1 MSLQA
6 HFSDLGLADEDA
18 RLRAAASR
26 DVARRLEAVT
36 GHRPDWAWF
45 VPGRLEVFGKHTDY
59 AGGQVLVAAVPR
71 GFAVAARARDD
82 QTVRV
87 LDHINGNTIEITP
100 HAEGPA
106 LRGWAGYVDVTAR
119 RLARNFPGVPFGIDL
134 VFASDLPR
142 AAGMSSSSALVIAV
156 ATAMAARGRL
166 PERPEWRDRIRT
178 IEERATYFGCIESG
192 QAFGTLLGTSGVGT
206 HGGSEDHTAILASRN
221 GSLSHYRFVPTT
233 RLADLPCPPGW
244 TFVVG
249 TSGVHADKAG
259 SVRERYNHAADS
271 ARALLRL
278 WNRMSS
284 KRAASL
290 AEVVDRPGAVDQLRV
305 WISASVLPE
314 ATPAELWRRLD
325 HFLAED
331 AIVADAAQACARGDA
346 AAIGALAER
355 SQRHAEELLDNQVP
369 ETRTLAALARSL
381 GAHGATS
388 FGAGFG
394 GSVWALVGGT
404 DVEAFA
410 TAWLDAYRRQ
420 YPQMPN
426 VRWFAAR
433 PGPGLVAVPPA
444 AE

>member
-1 MSLQA
+1 MSLEA
-6 HFSDLGLADEDA
+6 HFTGLGLAADDA
-18 RLRAAASR
+18 ALRALAAR
-26 DVARRLEAVT
+26 AVNQRLEALT
-36 GHRPDWAWF
+36 GRPADWAWF

-82 QTVRV
+82 QRVRV
-87 LDHINGNTIEITP
+87 LDHVNGNVVEIDPLAETP
-100 HAEGPA
+100 P

-119 RLARNFPGVPFGIDL
+119 RLARNFPGVPFGVDL

-156 ATAMAARGRL
+156 ATALAARGRL

-192 QAFGTLLGTSGVGT
+192 QAFGTLTGTTGVGT
-206 HGGSEDHTAILASRN
+206 HGGSEDHTAILAGRT
-221 GSLSHYRFVPTT
+221 GCLGHFRFVPTT
-233 RLADLPCPPGW
+233 RIAEIACPPGW
-244 TFVVG
+244 TFVVA

-290 AEVVDRPGAVDQLRV
+290 AEVVARPGAVEQLRV

-331 AIVADAAQACARGDA
+331 TIVAEAAAACARGA
-346 AAIGALAER
+346 AADLGDLAVR
-355 SQRHAEELLDNQVP
+355 SQRHAEQLLDNQVP
-369 ETRTLAALARSL
+369 ETRTLAALARAA

-394 GSVWALVGGT
+394 GSVWALVDGQ
-404 DVEAFA
+404 DVGPFA
-410 TAWLDAYRRQ
+410 TAWLDAYRQ
-420 YPQMPN
+420 ACPNMPN
-426 VRWFAAR
+426 VAWFAAR
-433 PGPGLVAVPPA
+433 PGPGLVLVPTTGA
-444 AE
+444 

>member
-1 MSLQA
+1 MSLDA
-6 HFSDLGLADEDA
+6 HFSALGLTADDA
-18 RLRAAASR
+18 ALRAAGAR
-26 DVARRLEAVT
+26 AVAHRLQTLT
-36 GHRPDWAWF
+36 GQPPEWAWF

-82 QTVRV
+82 QRVRV
-87 LDHINGNTIEITP
+87 VDHVNGNVVEIDP
-100 HAEGPA
+100 RAEGPT

-119 RLARNFPGVPFGIDL
+119 RLARNFPGVAFGVDL
-134 VFASDLPR
+134 VFASDMPR
-142 AAGMSSSSALVIAV
+142 AAGMSSSSALVVSV
-156 ATAMAARGRL
+156 ATALATRGRL
-166 PERPEWRDRIRT
+166 SERPEWRDRIRT

-206 HGGSEDHTAILASRN
+206 HGGSEDHTAILASRA
-221 GSLSHYRFVPTT
+221 GCLGHFRFVPTT
-233 RLADLPCPPGW
+233 RLAEIACPPGW
-244 TFVVG
+244 TFVVA

-290 AEVVDRPGAVDQLRV
+290 ADVVARPGAVEQLRV

-331 AIVADAAQACARGDA
+331 GIVAEAAAACARGA
-346 AAIGALAER
+346 AADVGALAER

-369 ETRTLAALARSL
+369 ETRTLAALARPA

-394 GSVWALVGGT
+394 GSVWALVE
-404 DVEAFA
+404 DADAAPFA
-410 TAWLDAYRRQ
+410 DAWLDAYRRAC
-420 YPQMPN
+420 PNMPN
-426 VRWFAAR
+426 VAWFAAR
-433 PGPGLVAVPPA
+433 PGPGLVAVPVNL
-444 AE
+444 E